1 MWSRSESSKYIQWVV
16 KITDYADKLIE
27 GLKQTEFIEK
37 VKQQQI
43 NWIGKSEGAKVRFLI
58 DKNSRDVLQNVS
70 TKYLEVFTTRPD
82 TLFGA
87 TFMVMAPNTR
97 LFHK

>member
-1 MWSRSESSKYIQWVV
+1 VV